1 MDKLKFAIA
10 GRSKERLEEVKK
22 KWCKIDPKLADLEI
36 LVVNLDKDSEVINL
50 VKNTKVILSSAGP
63 FFLTGTKLVAQCA
76 AYGTDYC
83 DITGEVAWVRQM
95 IEKYDNI
102 AA

>member
-63 FFLTGTKLVAQCA
+63 FFFNWNQVGCSVCSLRNRLLRHHWRGCL
-76 AYGTDYC
+76 G
-83 DITGEVAWVRQM
+83 
-95 IEKYDNI
+95 
-102 AA
+102 